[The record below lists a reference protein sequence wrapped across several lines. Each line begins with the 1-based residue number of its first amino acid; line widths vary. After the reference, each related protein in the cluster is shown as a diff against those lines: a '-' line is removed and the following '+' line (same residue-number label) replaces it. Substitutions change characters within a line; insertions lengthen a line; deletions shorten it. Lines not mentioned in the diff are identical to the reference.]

1 MLDSRAAGTHA
12 SYVHRYTRYLTNLRG
27 TESAYLGT
35 RILPGR
41 DKAEKHAYW
50 GRSRALEVAVPRAP
64 RKVTCEDAAE
74 DDGASGSEMDE
85 DGVPS
90 EVGGEASEDEYNGEF
105 SEA

>member
-12 SYVHRYTRYLTNLRG
+12 SHVHRYTGYLTNLRG

-41 DKAEKHAYW
+41 DKAEKRAYW
-50 GRSRALEVAVPRAP
+50 GRARALEVAVPRAP
-64 RKVTCEDAAE
+64 RTVPREDAPEDGGAPDSEMAE
-74 DDGASGSEMDE
+74 DA
-85 DGVPS
+85 VPS
-90 EVGGEASEDEYNGEF
+90 EVGEEEWEGEYNGEF